1 LQVLQNLRKLQ
12 IVGSLVPSGRL
23 PAVTRPPDIASGAAR
38 PFGGNQV
45 SETKEIVERLN
56 RLLKTVSRVI
66 GLDIEVEESGDHLI
80 FIDAGGEPITNDG
93 EEIIAATP
101 QELEAK
107 TFLVDFPVRAFRA
120 GMMAKYQDIS
130 RARSEP

>member
-1 LQVLQNLRKLQ
+1 
-12 IVGSLVPSGRL
+12 
-23 PAVTRPPDIASGAAR
+23 
-38 PFGGNQV
+38 V
-45 SETKEIVERLN
+45 SETGEIVERLN
-56 RLLKTVSRVI
+56 RLLKTVSRVV

-80 FIDAGGEPITNDG
+80 FIEADGEPITNDG

-101 QELEAK
+101 AEIEAK

-120 GMMAKYQDIS
+120 AMMAKYQEIA

>member
-1 LQVLQNLRKLQ
+1 
-12 IVGSLVPSGRL
+12 
-23 PAVTRPPDIASGAAR
+23 
-38 PFGGNQV
+38 V
-45 SETKEIVERLN
+45 SETGEIVERLN
-56 RLLKTVSRVI
+56 RLLKTVSRVV

-80 FIDAGGEPITNDG
+80 FIDADGEPITNDG

-101 QELEAK
+101 QEIEAK

-120 GMMAKYQDIS
+120 AMVAKYAEIS